1 MACETKRAI
10 LSLLSFLRGVVLGF
24 AGRMGLGSFAMG
36 TACTGAAGSG
46 SVTVPFELQS
56 LG

>member
-1 MACETKRAI
+1 MACEMKRAI
-10 LSLLSFLRGVVLGF
+10 LSLLSFLRGMVLGF

-36 TACTGAAGSG
+36 TVCRGAAGSD
-46 SVTVPFELQS
+46 SVTVPIELQS